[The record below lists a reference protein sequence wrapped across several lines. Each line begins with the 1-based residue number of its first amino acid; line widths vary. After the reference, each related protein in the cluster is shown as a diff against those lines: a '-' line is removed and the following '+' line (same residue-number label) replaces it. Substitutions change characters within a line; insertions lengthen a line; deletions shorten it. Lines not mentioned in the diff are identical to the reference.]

1 MATHTDRKTRPG
13 RGAQQRERAAQTD
26 HWLKPRS
33 PRRQFPN
40 YELGDPDIVGLAE
53 ARTNTVA
60 RIYHKG
66 HEQAWDGRAVLDEL
80 VAKHGGINFPAD
92 KKDAFARVASV
103 LLWGELA
110 AWSISADLAVK
121 LEDTPAKMAAS
132 SQVFDEAR
140 HFYVLRDY
148 MWRAGINVAHLGGW
162 SRRLLVELLETE
174 NLLYKVVGMQLLV
187 ESTAVVMFR
196 TIADAKLEPVLS
208 ELLYYFERDEARH
221 VGLGVLT
228 LPEVLAGLSESEAR
242 RLWWFQTRMNL
253 EMTLGGITLR
263 HAFDQLGID
272 QAEMN
277 LQGFKYHAEI
287 VRRMRRD
294 HGDTSR
300 ESTATKGL
308 FKISRKVQDG
318 FQEFFFPTKPRSP
331 LQSKMFDALVA
342 FAETSDRWLRTRDA
356 KLAITP

>member
-1 MATHTDRKTRPG
+1 MASLTERWLRP
-13 RGAQQRERAAQTD
+13 Q
-26 HWLKPRS
+26 KPRT
-33 PRRQFPN
+33 QFPP
-40 YELGDPDIVGLAE
+40 YEYGDPSIVGLAQ
-53 ARTNTVA
+53 ARTDTVA

-66 HEQAWDGRAVLDEL
+66 HEQAWDGRTVLDEL
-80 VAKHGGINFPAD
+80 VAKHGGINFPED
-92 KKDAFARVASV
+92 KKAAFGKVASV

-148 MWRAGINVAHLGGW
+148 LWRAGIPVEKLGGW

-196 TIADAKLEPVLS
+196 QIAEAKIEPVLS

-228 LPEVLAGLSESEAR
+228 LPDVLEGLSDREALA
-242 RLWWFQTRMNL
+242 LWWFQTKMQL
-253 EMTLGGITLR
+253 EMIAGGMMINP
-263 HAFDQLGID
+263 AFVKLGID
-272 QAEMN
+272 PAEMN
-277 LQGFKYHAEI
+277 LQGFKYHNEI
-287 VRRMRRD
+287 IKRMKRVRPNKGAD
-294 HGDTSR
+294 
-300 ESTATKGL
+300 AKAVKGL
-308 FKISRKVQDG
+308 FRISRAGQDR
-318 FQEFFFPTKPRSP
+318 FQEFFFP
-331 LQSKMFDALVA
+331 SKEPPAWQKRIMGGMVKL
-342 FAETSDRWLRTRDA
+342 AERTDRWLANR
-356 KLAITP
+356 

>member
-1 MATHTDRKTRPG
+1 MATLTERWLRP
-13 RGAQQRERAAQTD
+13 RT
-26 HWLKPRS
+26 PRT
-33 PRRQFPN
+33 QFPP

-80 VAKHGGINFPAD
+80 VARHGGIQFPEA
-92 KKDAFARVASV
+92 KREAFARVASV

-110 AWSISADLAVK
+110 AWSISADLALK

-148 MWRAGINVAHLGGW
+148 MWRAGIPIAKLGGW
-162 SRRLLVELLETE
+162 SRRLLVELLETD

-187 ESTAVVMFR
+187 ESTAVVIFR
-196 TIADAKLEPVLS
+196 TIAEAKLEPVLTD
-208 ELLYYFERDEARH
+208 LLYYFERDEARH

-228 LPEVLAGLSESEAR
+228 LPDVLAGLSEREAL

-253 EMTLGGITLR
+253 EMTMGGITLR
-263 HAFDQLGID
+263 HAWQELGID
-272 QAEMN
+272 EAKMN
-277 LQGFKYHAEI
+277 LQGFKYHTEI
-287 VRRMRRD
+287 LRRMRGHEPGKGADAKSVR
-294 HGDTSR
+294 
-300 ESTATKGL
+300 GL
-308 FKISRKVQDG
+308 FRVSRKGQDA

-331 LQSKMFDALVA
+331 AQARVFDAIVT
-342 FAETSDRWLRTRDA
+342 FAERTDRWLRERA
-356 KLAITP
+356 PM